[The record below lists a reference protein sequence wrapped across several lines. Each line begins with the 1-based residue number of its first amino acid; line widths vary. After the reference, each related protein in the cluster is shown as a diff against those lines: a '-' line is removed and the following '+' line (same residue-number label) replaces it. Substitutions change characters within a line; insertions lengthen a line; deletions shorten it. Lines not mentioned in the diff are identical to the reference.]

1 MDKLMLTSTLVLLL
15 LFTECGA
22 QIDVCGQVKA
32 QTRIVGGAV
41 ASPGDW
47 PWQVSLHTFGRHFCG
62 ASLINNQW
70 LLSAA
75 HCFARPK
82 PVKAFLGRQSQEG
95 SNPNE
100 EFRRI
105 TRIIIHA
112 NYNPHT
118 LDNDVA
124 LLKLSSPV
132 NFTDFIRPVC
142 LAAQN
147 STFFT
152 GTESWVTGWGD
163 IDWEVPLPSPQNL
176 MEVEVPVVGNRQ
188 CNRDYNPK
196 NTITDNMICA
206 GLRKGGKDACRGD
219 SGGPMVSKQGSQW
232 LLSGVVS
239 FGRGCAEPEK
249 PGVYARVSRYQ
260 DWISNRT
267 SGTPLPG
274 FVTFTSEG
282 TDPDLQVSWT
292 DPRPSSVTAT
302 PTSTAFCGHAPLNER
317 LSGSGTS
324 SARAGMWPWM
334 ASLHWNGSHV
344 CGGTLV
350 AEDSVLTSAECIMR
364 SSTPSEWT
372 VFLGR
377 VRQNGSNS
385 FETAMSVV
393 SIVSSTLSGSNV
405 AVLRLAS
412 RAPLSP
418 FIQPICMES
427 GQTFATGSTCWAA
440 GWSEG
445 RGGEEQ
451 ALQEVQTPLVDCG
464 NASSTN
470 ICTQNLTLDQEDS
483 GGPLMCQLG
492 NAWYQV
498 AVLGTSSSNPRQAE
512 GQMMVFP
519 KLSLFKDFLM
529 QALGDFLS
537 PRDSDSNSGSAPSLL
552 LSQLQVVRIG
562 LHAILMLLCH

>member
-32 QTRIVGGAV
+32 QTRIVGGVA

-47 PWQVSLHTFGRHFCG
+47 PWQVSLHRLGSHFCG

-75 HCFARPK
+75 HCFASSIA
-82 PVKAFLGRQSQEG
+82 VTAFLGRQSQEG
-95 SNPNE
+95 SNPDE
-100 EFRRI
+100 ESREI
-105 TRIIIHA
+105 AEIIRHPS
-112 NYNPHT
+112 YDPDT
-118 LDNDVA
+118 FDNDVA
-124 LLKLSSPV
+124 LLKLSLPV
-132 NFTDFIRPVC
+132 NFTDFIGPVC
-142 LAAQN
+142 LATQN

-152 GTESWVTGWGD
+152 GTESWVTGWGT
-163 IDWEVPLPSPQNL
+163 IGSGVPLPSPQNL

-188 CNRDYNPK
+188 CNCDLNPI
-196 NTITDNMICA
+196 TVTDNMICA
-206 GLRKGGKDACRGD
+206 GLREGGKDSCQGD

-232 LLSGVVS
+232 VQSGVVS

-282 TDPDLQVSWT
+282 TDPDLQVSCA
-292 DPRPSSVTAT
+292 DPTTSSVTAT

-350 AEDSVLTSAECIMR
+350 AEDGVLTSAECIMR

-412 RAPLSP
+412 RAPLSD

-427 GQTFATGSTCWAA
+427 GETFATGSTCWAA

-451 ALQEVQTPLVDCG
+451 ALQEVQTSLVDCG

-537 PRDSDSNSGSAPSLL
+537 PPDSDPESDSAPSLL
-552 LSQLQVVRIG
+552 LSQLLVVGIG
-562 LHAILMLLCH
+562 LHAILMLLCHE

>member
-41 ASPGDW
+41 ASPGNW
-47 PWQVSLHTFGRHFCG
+47 PWQVSLHIFGRHFCG

-75 HCFARPK
+75 HCFASLKRD
-82 PVKAFLGRQSQEG
+82 VVVWAILGRQSQEG

-100 EFRRI
+100 VYRWIRHVI
-105 TRIIIHA
+105 TYP

-118 LDNDVA
+118 LDNDMA
-124 LLKLSSPV
+124 LLKLHSPV
-132 NFTDFIRPVC
+132 DFTDFIRPVC
-142 LAAQN
+142 LAAQD

-152 GTESWVTGWGD
+152 GTESWVTGWGT
-163 IDWEVPLPSPQNL
+163 IGSGVPLPSPQNL

-188 CNRDYNPK
+188 CNRDLYPIP
-196 NTITDNMICA
+196 ITDNMICA
-206 GLRKGGKDACRGD
+206 GLREGGKGPCRGD
-219 SGGPMVSKQGSQW
+219 SGGPMVSKQGSRWVQ
-232 LLSGVVS
+232 SGVVS
-239 FGRGCAEPEK
+239 FAVPCAK
-249 PGVYARVSRYQ
+249 PAKPSVFARVSRYQ
-260 DWISNRT
+260 DWISCHT
-267 SGTPLPG
+267 SGTTLPG
-274 FVTFTSEG
+274 FVTFKSEG
-282 TDPDLQVSWT
+282 IDPDLWVSWPY
-292 DPRPSSVTAT
+292 PRRSSVTAT

-412 RAPLSP
+412 RAPLSD

-464 NASSTN
+464 NASTN

-537 PRDSDSNSGSAPSLL
+537 TPSRAQPSRSSSAS
-552 LSQLQVVRIG
+552 SWWS
-562 LHAILMLLCH
+562 A